1 MPNLQK
7 NPTNTEENREAKVRT
22 EEQDLGQKASKDRGQ
37 RDHNQKLRR

>member
-37 RDHNQKLRR
+37 RHNQKLRR